1 MHPLVEVF
9 WAQYTDRYRWAV
21 HLKEKKKIKRR
32 KKKREVYADLSYGWF
47 GICWQTWSLT
57 EFVFLR
63 TFWIFLA
70 CCTTTFFK
78 RRNFSL
84 GIMKCCAHTWIQRG
98 GKKKHEN
105 KWGKLIWFHQYLHL
119 GWKELIIFQ
128 AEGSASI
135 AMNVRA
141 NCVRVTHFQL
151 AGGDVAFPSF
161 NAGPAIVLTA
171 DGAAMVG
178 MIVPT
183 DRMKS
188 AVVSSSRCFQWEA
201 EQLAGWLLFLG
212 LAVCLFFLPRHST
225 SHLLVLQLCLL
236 LVSVFWFKL
245 CLLPPLPPTFYP

>member
-1 MHPLVEVF
+1 MYISE
-9 WAQYTDRYRWAV
+9 Y
-21 HLKEKKKIKRR
+21 KGGGEKR
-32 KKKREVYADLSYGWF
+32 
-47 GICWQTWSLT
+47 
-57 EFVFLR
+57 
-63 TFWIFLA
+63 
-70 CCTTTFFK
+70 
-78 RRNFSL
+78 
-84 GIMKCCAHTWIQRG
+84 
-98 GKKKHEN
+98 N

-135 AMNVRA
+135 AMNVTA

-212 LAVCLFFLPRHST
+212 LAVGFFFLPRHST